1 MHQDPVTAVVVGGGH
16 RSQIYAEY
24 ALLRP
29 EELQIVAVAEPE
41 PDRRRWFS
49 ERFGIAADHCF
60 ESAREL
66 AVAGRLADAAIN
78 GTMDHQHVP
87 TSLPLLEL
95 GYDLLLEKPFALNE
109 TELGQLTRMA
119 KRRGSRVMICHV
131 LRYAPFYRAIYEQ
144 IAAGAI
150 GDIVCITMEERIGY
164 GPAAVSYVRGKWAN
178 RHVCGAPMLLAKACH
193 DLDLLTWFNGARPE
207 QLVSLGAERLFHP
220 SLRPAGA
227 TKRCFDPC
235 PHIDSCPWSA
245 KTDYLEHTERYEGY
259 IWTEIPDLAALTRA
273 QKQRYLH
280 EETEWDRCVWASD
293 RDNIDWQSLI
303 VRFAD
308 CSAGVFTMSSGA
320 SKPER
325 TISIVGSHGQIEGNY
340 LSERFTLRRSR
351 PQEDSGWIGVEIDTR
366 VREANGFTG
375 RHGGANMRMMQDFV
389 RMIRGEEL
397 SFSATLLDDSIT
409 GHLIAMKAVEAMDE
423 SSVIDMDEA
432 LRAFGL

>member
-1 MHQDPVTAVVVGGGH
+1 MHQNPVTAVIVGGGH

-29 EELQIVAVAEPE
+29 DELRIVAVAEPDPE
-41 PDRRRWFS
+41 RRHWFA
-49 ERFGIAADHCF
+49 ERFGLQKDRCF
-60 ESAREL
+60 ENAEEIT
-66 AVAGRLADAAIN
+66 AAGRLADAAIN

-95 GYDLLLEKPFALNE
+95 GYGLLLEKPFALN
-109 TELGQLTRMA
+109 TAELKQLSDYARNHN
-119 KRRGSRVMICHV
+119 SRVMICHV

-178 RHVCGAPMLLAKACH
+178 RQISGSPMLLAKACH
-193 DLDLLTWFNGARPE
+193 DLDLLTWFNRARPE
-207 QLVSLGAERLFHP
+207 RLVSLGAERLFHP
-220 SLRPAGA
+220 SLRPTGA
-227 TKRCFDPC
+227 TGRCFDPC

-259 IWTEIPDLAALTRA
+259 IWTEIPDLAALTESEKR
-273 QKQRYLH
+273 RYLH
-280 EETEWDRCVWASD
+280 EETNWDRCVWASG
-293 RDNIDWQSLI
+293 RDNIDWQSVT

-308 CSAGVFTMSSGA
+308 RSAGVFTMSSGA

-325 TISIVGSHGQIEGNY
+325 TISIVGSRGQIEGNY
-340 LSERFTLRRSR
+340 LSERFTLRQSR
-351 PQEDSGWIGVEIDTR
+351 PQEASGYTEVEIDTR
-366 VREANGFTG
+366 VLDLNGFTG

-389 RMIRGEEL
+389 RMMRGQEL
-397 SFSATLLDDSIT
+397 SFSATKLDDSIT
-409 GHLIAMKAVEAMDE
+409 GHLVAMKAVEAMDE
-423 SSVIDMDEA
+423 GTIIDMDGA
-432 LRAFGL
+432 LQALGC